1 VREIADDVL
10 VSTEYHGANVGCVV
24 TYEGA
29 VLVDAP
35 IVPSEAKAWRRSIE
49 EQTGAELAYIFI
61 TDGHANHVVG
71 SSYFGARPIINER
84 AYRGI
89 ARFTPT
95 MRERV
100 LDAFRDWA
108 PEIVEELADFQVT
121 PPEITFDYDL
131 VLFRG
136 GRTLRM
142 LRLGGHTPAS
152 SVMFVQD
159 AGVLFAGDL
168 VVTNVPPFVGQGDSA
183 EWLQALSRIR
193 ALGPET
199 IVPGHGP
206 VGGADLVEGVEIFLT
221 RLREGVASLMSEGR
235 SKAEVATRM
244 LYMLDEFD
252 IEERWRKRTERS
264 FRTSV
269 ARVYEEM
276 RPEESQTEP
285 EE

>member
-1 VREIADDVL
+1 MREIANDVF
-10 VSTEYHGANVGCVV
+10 VSTAYYGANVGCVL

-35 IVPSEAKAWRRSIE
+35 IVPSEAKAWRREIE
-49 EQTGAELAYIFI
+49 QQTGAELAYIFI
-61 TDGHANHVVG
+61 TDSHANHAIG
-71 SSYFGARPIINER
+71 DSYFGAKPIANER
-84 AYRGI
+84 AYRSM

-108 PEIVEELADFQVT
+108 PAIADELSGFEVK
-121 PPEITFDYDL
+121 PPEITFDHDL
-131 VLFRG
+131 TLYRG

-142 LRLGGHTPAS
+142 MRLGGHTPAS
-152 SVMFVQD
+152 SVLFVED
-159 AGVLFAGDL
+159 ARVLFAGDL
-168 VVTNVPPFVGQGDSA
+168 LVSDVPPFAGQGDSA
-183 EWLQALSRIR
+183 EWLR
-193 ALGPET
+193 ALAKVRALAPLT

-206 VGGADLVEGVEIFLT
+206 VGGVEIVDALESFLQ
-221 RLREGVASLMSEGR
+221 RLREGVAALMNEGR

-244 LYMLDEFD
+244 LYLLDEYR

-269 ARVYEEM
+269 AKVYEEM
-276 RPEESQTEP
+276 RPEETQLVP